1 VNVLEDDPSR
11 ASTGTRSDAAP
22 KIAAVTSRPLAELLA
37 ETHDAVVLRLHGRP
51 RDPDSGRDK
60 VTVVYVPVTASAGR
74 VAGVLRDVADKLE
87 RGAR

>member
-1 VNVLEDDPSR
+1 MIPR
-11 ASTGTRSDAAP
+11 ARAPGRVPTPRLRSQLL
-22 KIAAVTSRPLAELLA
+22 TSRPLAELLA